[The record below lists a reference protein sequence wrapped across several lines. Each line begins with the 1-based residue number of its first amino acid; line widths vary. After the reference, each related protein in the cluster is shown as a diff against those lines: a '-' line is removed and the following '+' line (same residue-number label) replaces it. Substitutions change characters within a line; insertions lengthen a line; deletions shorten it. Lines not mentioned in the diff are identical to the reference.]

1 MDGDDLEE
9 IIDEHIVAPVEQ
21 GLDKVKEH
29 PRHYQMGFQTVGDLG
44 LTASGLLTQDYG
56 RAATGIM
63 GTVRDVSYFPLRKVL
78 EGGHAETI
86 VSVVALGTN
95 VPQLIRAASAPET
108 AAVALVMTGWSL
120 KAMPGLLSTLSS
132 ENVHGFISKPFQK
145 LRDVF
150 AGANA
155 TIFGTLPAMIFASRG
170 VMQMAD
176 GITRKD
182 PSAMAAGLC
191 FIFGGVAGYYA
202 GKKHFGPQ
210 PVTAGPALDQVPDDT
225 NKPDAPGPV

>member
-1 MDGDDLEE
+1 MDGDDIEK
-9 IIDEHIVAPVEQ
+9 IVDEHIVAPVEE
-21 GLDKVKEH
+21 GLEKVKEH
-29 PRHYQMGFQTVGDLG
+29 PRHFQMGFQTAGDLG
-44 LTASGLLTQDYG
+44 LTASGLLMQDYG

-63 GTVRDVSYFPLRKVL
+63 GTVRDISYFPLRKVL
-78 EGGHAETI
+78 EGGNAETI

-95 VPQLIRAASAPET
+95 IPQLMRAASTPET

-132 ENVHGFISKPFQK
+132 ERVHDFVSKPVQK

-155 TIFGTLPAMIFASRG
+155 MIFGTLPALFFASRG

-176 GITRKD
+176 GAGRD
-182 PSAMAAGLC
+182 DRWAMAAGLF
-191 FIFGGVAGYYA
+191 FIFGGVANYYA
-202 GKKHFGPQ
+202 GRKHFGPQ
-210 PVTAGPALDQVPDDT
+210 ASTPAIPDQGPDDS
-225 NKPDAPGPV
+225 NKPGAPGPV